1 MKAINLRGSMARHV
15 CMYVWKTTLDKCRY
29 TNDLIFE
36 TGIYCNILFVFYDIG
51 YEFMIGQK

>member
-1 MKAINLRGSMARHV
+1 MKAKG
-15 CMYVWKTTLDKCRY
+15 VWKTTLDKCRY

-36 TGIYCNILFVFYDIG
+36 TGILFVFYDIG